1 MERRQFKVQL
11 GSAEISVL
19 TFIRSSSSIANI
31 KSSYKPRRLLLLHGA
46 GVAGELTWGFVANYL
61 QGWDEILIPDL
72 PAMGDSSFN
81 SKIDPVVS
89 IQQGNGVQLY
99 IDTVLELIEYLKW
112 SDFSLAGYSFGGL
125 LSLHLQKYYSL
136 RSLALIEPA
145 SLLSLNELHL
155 KKRGSIYLEM
165 GRRIISSPDSATG
178 FLKFLNLVSPAT
190 KRDDATSIVA
200 IKRLMANPLG
210 LACGVMAVGDAL
222 QANASTYIG
231 WSSDVPGCS
240 FVGGLSGDLM
250 KERHKKLALD
260 SEGWLYHEVPN
271 ADHGLIYTRPR
282 QIARLMDASLHSGW
296 E

>member
-19 TFIRSSSSIANI
+19 ALIRQSHCTPNLNL
-31 KSSYKPRRLLLLHGA
+31 SYKPRRLLLLHGA
-46 GVAGELTWGFVANYL
+46 GVAGELTWSFVANYL

-81 SKIDPVVS
+81 SQIDLTVF
-89 IQQGNGVQLY
+89 IQKEGGFQLY
-99 IDTVLELIEYLKW
+99 LDTVLKLLEHLKW

-125 LSLHLQKYYSL
+125 LSLHLQDHYSL

-145 SLLSLNELHL
+145 SLLSLSALHL
-155 KKRGSIYLEM
+155 EKRGSIYLEM
-165 GRRIISSPDSATG
+165 GRRIISSPDNAAG
-178 FLKFLNLVSPAT
+178 FLKFLNVVSPASQL
-190 KRDDATSIVA
+190 DNATSSVA

-210 LACGVMAVGDAL
+210 LAYGVMAVGDAL
-222 QANASTYIG
+222 QANASSYIG

-240 FVGGLSGDLM
+240 FVGGLSGDPM
-250 KERHKKLALD
+250 KERHQKLALD
-260 SEGWLYHEVPN
+260 SKNWLYHEVPN
-271 ADHGLIYTRPR
+271 TDHGLIYTRPR
-282 QIARLMDASLHSGW
+282 QIARLMDASLHLGW